1 MSKNSNPLCSHN
13 DKNAMKVFEGAWGD
27 FFQKVPPTRPPRPCI
42 PLHRADQALEGGVAL
57 RGELERPVGGG
68 TGGKRVAERVR
79 TETG

>member
-1 MSKNSNPLCSHN
+1 MLAASQNSNPLCSH
-13 DKNAMKVFEGAWGD
+13 DAKNALKVLEGAWGKL
-27 FFQKVPPTRPPRPCI
+27 FSKKFPQRI